1 MTRIY
6 MFLPKSTKGNEESTV
21 CFTCSAT
28 PSGEDAEKSPRLDPY
43 DAPSN
48 GSPIFSN
55 ESVDYGHKHS
65 DGFRRSSDNIS
76 IDIDEEQGGFCSD
89 GDDSQSTASA
99 RFPIGTNPR
108 ADDAGSDSDVSFYES
123 VDADLP
129 STAVSDDQVC
139 ATNQASSPISNLSL
153 YIYRR
158 TQTCHQLW
166 LQIIRFVLPIEL
178 RLLSQN

>member
-1 MTRIY
+1 MDSFIPPNNFQPDSDDEDLY
-6 MFLPKSTKGNEESTV
+6 VPTKVDKGKRRV
-21 CFTCSAT
+21 
-28 PSGEDAEKSPRLDPY
+28 DDPY

-129 STAVSDDQVC
+129 STAVSDDQTDADLPSAV
-139 ATNQASSPISNLSL
+139 ASDYQVDVDVPVPQHDELDLAYS
-153 YIYRR
+153 
-158 TQTCHQLW
+158 
-166 LQIIRFVLPIEL
+166 IRECIVFLT
-178 RLLSQN
+178 